1 MLYTMNYILHIKNLV
16 CPHCI
21 KTVERILAQNK
32 CVIKKI
38 EWEKAAF
45 HCTSRNLN
53 LEMVSKELN
62 DSGFKLLFDTKE
74 IVAEQIKLF
83 FIHQIYLDDKVLVL
97 DDVQYILSANQ
108 HRNYKKLDALFKYIN
123 GYSIFMYIEKLR
135 FERAKELVSYQELS
149 IDTIAKK
156 LGYSCLSDLKKCFIK
171 VLHRSMDEFLKAPHR
186 YRISLDQI

>member
-1 MLYTMNYILHIKNLV
+1 MNYILHIKNLV
-16 CPHCI
+16 CSQCI

-32 CVIKKI
+32 CVIKRI

-83 FIHQIYLDDKVLVL
+83 FIHHIYLDDKNLVL

-156 LGYSCLSDLKKCFIK
+156 LGYTSLDELSICFVKMLKCS
-171 VLHRSMDEFLKAPHR
+171 LDEFLKVPSN
-186 YRISLDQI
+186 YRVALDLL